1 MSADWNEIDAR
12 LIARAWED
20 KGFRAILLRDPA
32 AAMAQTGLTLPE
44 GVQLKVVEQGA
55 GAAVEEAPGVH
66 ALVLPVAPG
75 VDESDDFELSLE
87 EIDTVA
93 GGGPGGATS
102 AAQPTCPGY
111 ASYCR

>member
-1 MSADWNEIDAR
+1 MAAEWSKIDAR

-20 KGFRAILLRDPA
+20 EDFRATLLRDPA
-32 AAMAQTGLTLPE
+32 AAAAQAGLTLPA
-44 GVQLKVVEQGA
+44 GMVLKVV
-55 GAAVEEAPGVH
+55 AAAPGVH
-66 ALVLPVAPG
+66 VLVLPAAPG
-75 VDESDDFELSLE
+75 VDESGAFELSAREL
-87 EIDTVA
+87 DMVA